1 MIEYHIFQTP
11 PDSDNWV
18 PPFIVYAAD
27 DEAVREAFPN
37 ADRIY
42 SAKWGGMIRVA

>member
-1 MIEYHIFQTP
+1 MIEYHIFQTT

-18 PPFIVYAAD
+18 PPLLIVYAAD
-27 DEAVREAFPN
+27 DEAVREAFPH

-42 SAKWGGMIRVA
+42 SAKWGMIRVA